1 MTTPSPRDAG
11 LSCVYDLAIPVG
23 AVEMAANAL
32 SAYGIRHGTS
42 PDTIGGSRDVLA
54 VHVVPPGGA
63 VPPDDELKSSL
74 AGLSARYPGI
84 RFELALVVSRQGVP
98 TRVWSRVAP
107 GIARVETDFHVKE
120 TMPGGGLF
128 GHDPRNLAA
137 VFAGIR
143 TRKGPSG
150 AGGEDIQGLLG
161 KSVSGGWHRKGN
173 LHLWGDVRLL
183 RFKVRK
189 DAVREAPLHSSET
202 PLTALRFGRTVWM
215 LVRQRGALEV
225 AQMSGKSQSNA
236 FEHVK
241 WALQRVFHPVAL
253 FFWALAVRRRK
264 FSHFLLL
271 GYNCE
276 IAFRFLMANG
286 FLDSSLF
293 AWAGCWG
300 PDIMVDAL
308 GRLGDIST
316 GGLAFAGATDIFIDV
331 DTGVMMHSRLKVD
344 PASPTGTADAEAA
357 KAELRSRVAHL
368 RDKFLRQLRDDEPT
382 LAVVK
387 ISPSERLVGDEFA
400 RAIVDRLKE
409 MGGRNFRLLVVC
421 QKADAAFFPKEHPDY
436 ELRTVAAYNPDWR
449 AATELSGDRL
459 GWMKIW
465 REFAPAQKIV
475 QHKTYKFQKGRR
487 AAG

>member
-11 LSCVYDLAIPVG
+11 LSCVYDLALPMG

-32 SAYGIRHGTS
+32 NAYGIRHGVS
-42 PDTIGGSRDVLA
+42 ASVVGASQDVLA

-63 VPPDDELKSSL
+63 VPSDDELKGSL
-74 AGLSARYPGI
+74 AELSVRYPGV
-84 RFELALVVSRQGVP
+84 RFEMALVVSRQGVP
-98 TRVWSRVAP
+98 MRTWSRVAP
-107 GIARVETDFHVKE
+107 GIARVETDFSVKD

-137 VFAGIR
+137 VFAGLR

-150 AGGEDIQGLLG
+150 VGGEDMEKLLG
-161 KSVSGGWHRKGN
+161 KSVFGGWHRKGN
-173 LHLWGDVRLL
+173 LRLLGNVRLL

-189 DAVREAPLHSSET
+189 GAAKDAPLHQSET
-202 PLTALRFGRTVWM
+202 LLKTMRFGGTVWM
-215 LVRQRGALEV
+215 LVRQKGALDV
-225 AQMSGKSQSNA
+225 SQMPGKSQSNTL
-236 FEHVK
+236 EHVR
-241 WALQRVFHPVAL
+241 WALQRVLHPVAL
-253 FFWALAVRRRK
+253 FFWGLTVRKRK

-276 IAFRFLMANG
+276 IAYRFLRANG

-308 GRLGDIST
+308 GRLGDIGT
-316 GGLAFAGATDIFIDV
+316 GSLAFAGATDIFIDV

-344 PASPTGTADAEAA
+344 PASPTGTDDAEAA

-368 RDKFLRQLRDDEPT
+368 REKFLLQLRDDEPT

-387 ISPSERLVGDEFA
+387 VSPSERIVGDEFA
-400 RAIVDRLKE
+400 RAIVDKLKG
-409 MGGRNFRLLVVC
+409 MDGRNFRLLVVC

-436 ELRTVAAYNPDWR
+436 ELRTVAEYNPDWR

-465 REFAPAQKIV
+465 REFVPLKKLV
-475 QHKTYKFQKGRR
+475 QHKTYKFEKGH
-487 AAG
+487 

>member
-74 AGLSARYPGI
+74 AGLSARYPGV

-173 LHLWGDVRLL
+173 LHLWGGVRLL

-202 PLTALRFGRTVWM
+202 PLKALRFGRTVWM

-276 IAFRFLMANG
+276 LAYRFVMANG
-286 FLDSSLF
+286 FLDSTFF
-293 AWAGCWG
+293 AWTGTWNCEG
-300 PDIMVDAL
+300 LLNAL
-308 GRLGDIST
+308 SHLDELFTGELRLAP
-316 GGLAFAGATDIFIDV
+316 GGLDMFLDAA
-331 DTGVMMHSRLKVD
+331 TGVSTHSRYNPK
-344 PASPTGTADAEAA
+344 TAGNAPRAAADIEAE
-357 KAELRSRVAHL
+357 KAEVRSRMAYL
-368 RDKFLRQLRDDEPT
+368 REKFLRQLRDEEST

-387 ISPSERLVGDEFA
+387 FPSSDCAVGDRYAHQIIEQL
-400 RAIVDRLKE
+400 RA
-409 MGGRNFRLLVVC
+409 MGGRNFSLLVVC
-421 QKADAAFFPKEHPDY
+421 QKADVKHFPAEHPDY
-436 ELRTVAAYNPDWR
+436 LLRSVSVFNPDWQV
-449 AATELSGDRL
+449 ATEQIGDRY
-459 GWMKIW
+459 GWMLLWKEFLPEKI
-465 REFAPAQKIV
+465 IV
-475 QHKTYKFQKGRR
+475 QNKKFKFQQ
-487 AAG
+487 